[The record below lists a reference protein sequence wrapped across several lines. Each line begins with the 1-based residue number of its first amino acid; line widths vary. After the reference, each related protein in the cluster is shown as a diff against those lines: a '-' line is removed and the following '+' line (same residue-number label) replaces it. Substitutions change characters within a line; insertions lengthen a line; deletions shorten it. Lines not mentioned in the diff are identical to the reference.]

1 MPNTFAF
8 HIQPCKTTHVTIQ
21 LMVVAGE
28 GKRAKSSFT
37 ITEKEH
43 KMTILIKTITLNE
56 HKMSNPNITGEF

>member
-1 MPNTFAF
+1 
-8 HIQPCKTTHVTIQ
+8 
-21 LMVVAGE
+21 MVVGGE

-43 KMTILIKTITLNE
+43 TMKILIKTITLNE